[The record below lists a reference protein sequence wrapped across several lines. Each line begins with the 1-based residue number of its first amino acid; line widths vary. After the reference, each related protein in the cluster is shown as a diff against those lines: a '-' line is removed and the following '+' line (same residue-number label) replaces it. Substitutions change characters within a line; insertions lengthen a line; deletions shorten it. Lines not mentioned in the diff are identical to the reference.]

1 MYKVYLSPSTQD
13 KSFGTGNFGVEEF
26 RMNQIADV
34 TEQMLLKTGEYAV
47 FRNVSGMTKEEI
59 IADSNEVK
67 PFIHVAIH
75 SNYGKKQGC
84 ECYVKVGDEVSNG
97 FAKEV
102 YKEVVSLY
110 YNKDIDNGLIYDKKI
125 VEINKVNSP
134 AFLIEVG
141 CHDNENDANWI
152 VSKTKEIG
160 EAIARGIEKGFKLK
174 YC

>member
-13 KSFGTGNFGVEEF
+13 KSFGVGAFGTEEF

-34 TEQMLLKTGEYAV
+34 VENILLGTGEYAV

-59 IADSNEVK
+59 IADSNEVT

-75 SNYGKKQGC
+75 SNYGNKPGC

-97 FAKEV
+97 FGKEV
-102 YKEVVSLY
+102 YKEVLALY
-110 YNKDIDNGLIYDKKI
+110 YDKNIDNGLVYDEKI
-125 VEINKVNSP
+125 VEINKVISP
-134 AFLIEVG
+134 AILIEVG
-141 CHDNENDANWI
+141 CHENENDSKWI
-152 VSKTKEIG
+152 VSNIEKIG
-160 EAIARGIEKGFKLK
+160 EAIARGIEKGFNLK